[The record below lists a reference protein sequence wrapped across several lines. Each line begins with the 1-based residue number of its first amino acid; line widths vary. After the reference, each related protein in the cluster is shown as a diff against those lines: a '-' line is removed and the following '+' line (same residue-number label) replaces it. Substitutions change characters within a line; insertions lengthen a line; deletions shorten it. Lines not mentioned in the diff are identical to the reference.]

1 MSGDG
6 PLRHVAAA
14 RQLGRFRSEAD
25 MAGPAADLVAVEN
38 DPRRTSGPLNDY
50 ARGDIRASPDCTNVG
65 DNREMIRLQIAA
77 AGDTKFH
84 TLENDETMSE

>member
-1 MSGDG
+1 MEVCDQLHGCSIARRARRFFAAQTVVVG

-38 DPRRTSGPLNDY
+38 DPSQT
-50 ARGDIRASPDCTNVG
+50 
-65 DNREMIRLQIAA
+65 
-77 AGDTKFH
+77 
-84 TLENDETMSE
+84 